1 MNALSGHLKGNL
13 VLVVLTELIGSMLS
27 VVSIRGFNS
36 YKVTKGRIRVLGIQ
50 MKDEVFTCSESPG
63 CPITYRGVLTLLGGG
78 EE

>member
-36 YKVTKGRIRVLGIQ
+36 YKVTKGRVLSIQ
-50 MKDEVFTCSESPG
+50 YSVFTCSESPG

>member
-36 YKVTKGRIRVLGIQ
+36 YKVTKGRVLSIQ
-50 MKDEVFTCSESPG
+50 MKYSPA
-63 CPITYRGVLTLLGGG
+63 PSLLDARSRR
-78 EE
+78 EEC

>member
-36 YKVTKGRIRVLGIQ
+36 YKVTKGRVLSIHLLRVSW
-50 MKDEVFTCSESPG
+50 MPDHV
-63 CPITYRGVLTLLGGG
+63 
-78 EE
+78 

>member
-36 YKVTKGRIRVLGIQ
+36 YKVTKGRVRVFSIHLLRVSWMPDHVEGSA
-50 MKDEVFTCSESPG
+50 DPPG
-63 CPITYRGVLTLLGGG
+63 GRGGG
-78 EE
+78 VT